1 MINKSIQN
9 ILYTEQG
16 QIIISIVLGL
26 GLATIFRNYCDG
38 KNCYNFL
45 GPEQTLIKNKIFSFD
60 SNNSKCY
67 LMKENNIKCG
77 SKEQTIDFS

>member
-38 KNCYNFL
+38 KNCYNQGKNLEFR
-45 GPEQTLIKNKIFSFD
+45 IKLEVTFTSP
-60 SNNSKCY
+60 
-67 LMKENNIKCG
+67 
-77 SKEQTIDFS
+77 